1 MLCLLTAQPL
11 GTGQMLKSLR
21 DGEVDVIVALT
32 EGLVLDVAKGSGS
45 GSASSD
51 STPAAPAPV
60 VRLLGTYVQSPLTW
74 AISTGA
80 TSPYTTVESLR
91 VSVKLVCLLVCV
103 AVRLSSS
110 SYAPVSLLRPWA
122 YLCGCVP
129 ACLYMCCKYM
139 CKFKPAFLHC

>member
-32 EGLVLDVAKGSGS
+32 EGLVLDMAKGSGS

-91 VSVKLVCLLVCV
+91 VRGERVCSCECGCV
-103 AVRLSSS
+103 AVQQCRNT
-110 SYAPVSLLRPWA
+110 AVLL
-122 YLCGCVP
+122 
-129 ACLYMCCKYM
+129 CL
-139 CKFKPAFLHC
+139 